1 MFHTHVCH
9 REPEERGRGDLAS
22 WAQPKGDKLN
32 FRDPERVDRDQ
43 RAIIMVDIR
52 ATGKALH
59 TAMIW
64 RRHFVA
70 RAIGQ
75 HDHERFN
82 RACTP
87 SIQDFDNNDR
97 RGIQFVRGL
106 GKKRVWGL
114 FSTHSCVRGT
124 SRM

>member
-52 ATGKALH
+52 AAGKALH

-97 RGIQFVRGL
+97 RGIQFVRG
-106 GKKRVWGL
+106 
-114 FSTHSCVRGT
+114 
-124 SRM
+124 